1 MSEIAFLDKLVD
13 LDLSFN
19 KLKRFPTEITF
30 LDALKSLKVANT
42 KLEELPRGL
51 SSLRSLENLDL
62 SNNRLTSLGPVN
74 LVSMQTLEKLNLQY
88 NKLIDCCQIPS
99 WICCNLEG
107 NGKDTSNDEF
117 ISFSIDVDIEEC
129 DMLIQKFDAVRSCEG
144 SPGVSSSLSSDTSST
159 RCSATRGIGKG
170 WRRRDY
176 LQQRYRQD
184 RLNIIRNRRSED
196 HQHMNMDSKCKK
208 CKPLDVSFESLSELG
223 SVEDG
228 ESSSVKDFNDND
240 KYEHAFENDPQI
252 LINNDEDEKLFFD
265 FVGPD
270 KGCDNE
276 CDGEDETSPRS
287 SLSKSDEQNGDSS
300 NNASKSTPKTEAI

>member
-1 MSEIAFLDKLVD
+1 
-13 LDLSFN
+13 
-19 KLKRFPTEITF
+19 
-30 LDALKSLKVANT
+30 
-42 KLEELPRGL
+42 
-51 SSLRSLENLDL
+51 
-62 SNNRLTSLGPVN
+62 
-74 LVSMQTLEKLNLQY
+74 
-88 NKLIDCCQIPS
+88 
-99 WICCNLEG
+99 
-107 NGKDTSNDEF
+107 
-117 ISFSIDVDIEEC
+117 
-129 DMLIQKFDAVRSCEG
+129 MLIQKFDAVRSCKG
-144 SPGVSSSLSSDTSST
+144 SHGVPSSLSSDTSST
-159 RCSATRGIGKG
+159 RCSATRRFGKG

-184 RLNIIRNRRSED
+184 RLNTIRNRRSED

-252 LINNDEDEKLFFD
+252 LINNDEDEKLFFYS
-265 FVGPD
+265 VGPD

-300 NNASKSTPKTEAI
+300 NNASKNGFYDAGRDRPFMPLQSYEQSLCLDSRDVILVDREMDAELNVVASSAKALVSCLNQRSLLDKHGEELVDDDL